1 MDQYGGSGAYR
12 AAVEMAAEELD
23 QLFQEANRLR
33 NRMEQLETVVAV
45 LEPFLGEVEAQRHA
59 FKSTVPEVE
68 MVHESAYS
76 QPTLEVVTRP
86 VAQAKSLAVD
96 DPIQRRI
103 DSILGLAVA

>member
-45 LEPFLGEVEAQRHA
+45 LEPFLGEVDQRHA